1 MVMKKHSKDYYQILG
16 VPANAS
22 EEIIKKAYRH
32 LALEHHPDR
41 NPNDPQSED
50 RFKEITEA
58 YGVLIDPLKRKEYDR
73 FRASPFIGAQG
84 EPKFRYSQ
92 QEIFENMFRQGFG
105 RDIFNDLN
113 TDFKQSGFRTGP
125 DFFGTVFFG
134 SAGGLAKFL
143 RMIPGPIGK
152 IGTGLWLLSTVGSSL
167 YALKKRHQAAQGK
180 PKSQTRAK
188 SAPSMTHS
196 IKNLFA
202 KPSTGASR
210 KDDPNLYYNISI
222 TPAEA
227 QSGAKKQISYRIGE
241 NSENLQVSIP
251 PGVSSGKKL
260 RLREKGSV
268 VNKLRGDLILTVQV
282 KS

>member
-1 MVMKKHSKDYYQILG
+1 MKMHTKDYYQILG
-16 VPANAS
+16 AS
-22 EEIIKKAYRH
+22 EQATEDQIKKAYRK

-41 NPNDPQSED
+41 NPNDPQSEE

-58 YGVLIDPLKRKEYDR
+58 YGVLMDPVKRQEYDR
-73 FRASPFIGAQG
+73 FRASPFNGTQG
-84 EPKFRYSQ
+84 GPQFRYSQ
-92 QEIFENMFRQGFG
+92 QEIFENMFRQAFG

-125 DFFGTVFFG
+125 NFFGAVFFGT
-134 SAGGLAKFL
+134 AGGLGRFM

-167 YALKKRHQAAQGK
+167 YALKKRNQAAQGH
-180 PKSQTRAK
+180 PNSQTRKK
-188 SAPSMTHS
+188 SVSSRGRS
-196 IKNLFA
+196 IKNLFK
-202 KPSTGASR
+202 KPGN
-210 KDDPNLYYNISI
+210 DDPNLYYNISI
-222 TPAEA
+222 TSDEA

-241 NSENLQVSIP
+241 NSENLQVNIP
-251 PGVSSGKKL
+251 PGISSGKKL

-268 VNKLRGDLILTVQV
+268 VDKLRGDLILTVQV

>member
-1 MVMKKHSKDYYQILG
+1 MKTHSKDYYQVLA
-16 VPANAS
+16 VPEQAT
-22 EEIIKKAYRH
+22 EEQIKKAYRK

-41 NPNDPQSED
+41 NPNDPKSED

-58 YGVLIDPLKRKEYDR
+58 YGVLMDPLKRKEYDR
-73 FRASPFIGAQG
+73 FRASPFTGARGGPQ
-84 EPKFRYSQ
+84 FRYSQ

-134 SAGGLAKFL
+134 TAGGLAKFL

-167 YALKKRHQAAQGK
+167 YALNKRRQATQGDS
-180 PKSQTRAK
+180 KSQTK
-188 SAPSMTHS
+188 ETPSLKHS

-202 KPSTGASR
+202 KPSEGGACG
-210 KDDPNLYYNISI
+210 KNNPNLYYNISI
-222 TPAEA
+222 TPVEA
-227 QSGAKKQISYRIGE
+227 QAGAKKQISYRIGE
-241 NSENLQVSIP
+241 NSENLQVTIP
-251 PGVSSGKKL
+251 AGISSGKKL
-260 RLREKGSV
+260 RLREKGSI
-268 VNKLRGDLILTVQV
+268 VNELRGDLILTVQV

>member
-1 MVMKKHSKDYYQILG
+1 MKTHSKDYYQVLG
-16 VPANAS
+16 IPKQAT
-22 EEIIKKAYRH
+22 EEQVKKAYRK

-41 NPNDPQSED
+41 NPNDPKSED

-58 YGVLIDPLKRKEYDR
+58 YGVLMDPLKRKEYDR
-73 FRASPFIGAQG
+73 FRASPFTGAQG
-84 EPKFRYSQ
+84 EPQFRYSQ

-134 SAGGLAKFL
+134 TAGGLAKFM

-152 IGTGLWLLSTVGSSL
+152 IGMGLWLISSVGSSL
-167 YALKKRHQAAQGK
+167 YALKKKRQTAQAD
-180 PKSQTRAK
+180 PKSQTRKK
-188 SAPSMTHS
+188 SPPSLKHS
-196 IKNLFA
+196 IKNMFA
-202 KPSTGASR
+202 KPGKGDSG
-210 KDDPNLYYNISI
+210 KNDPNLYYKISI

-227 QSGAKKQISYRIGE
+227 QSGTKKQISYQIGE
-241 NSENLQVSIP
+241 SSENLQVSIP
-251 PGVSSGKKL
+251 PGISSGKKL

-268 VNKLRGDLILTVQV
+268 VNELRGDLILTVQV
-282 KS
+282 KP

>member
-1 MVMKKHSKDYYQILG
+1 MKTHTKDYYQILG
-16 VPANAS
+16 TPEQAT
-22 EEIIKKAYRH
+22 EEQIKKAYRK

-41 NPNDPQSED
+41 NPNDPLSEE

-58 YGVLIDPLKRKEYDR
+58 YGVLMDPLKRKEYDR
-73 FRASPFIGAQG
+73 FRASPFTGDQG
-84 EPKFRYSQ
+84 GPQFRYSQ
-92 QEIFENMFRQGFG
+92 QEIFENMFRQAFG

-125 DFFGTVFFG
+125 DFFGAVFFG
-134 SAGGLAKFL
+134 TAGGLGRFL

-167 YALKKRHQAAQGK
+167 YALKKRSQVAQGD
-180 PKSQTRAK
+180 PKSNRRK
-188 SAPSMTHS
+188 KPAPSKVHS

-202 KPSTGASR
+202 KPGKASSE

-222 TPAEA
+222 TSGEA

-241 NSENLQVSIP
+241 NSEHLQVNIP
-251 PGVSSGKKL
+251 PGISSGKKL
-260 RLREKGSV
+260 RLRKKGSV
-268 VNKLRGDLILTVQV
+268 VNEQRGDLILTVQV